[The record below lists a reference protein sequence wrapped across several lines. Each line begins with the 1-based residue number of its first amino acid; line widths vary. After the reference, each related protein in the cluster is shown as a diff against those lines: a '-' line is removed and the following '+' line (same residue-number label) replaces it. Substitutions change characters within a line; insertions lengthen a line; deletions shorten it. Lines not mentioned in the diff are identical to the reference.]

1 MASMKVC
8 QKCKRRY
15 RRSKNR
21 HDGLS
26 FCSERC
32 RWESRDVP
40 IELIF
45 ERDDGVC
52 HLCDGNVPRHEASRD
67 HLRPKSLGG
76 RLTFENIKLAH
87 VRCNSVRG
95 SLPVRE
101 FRAMLDRRK
110 DAARQSTMA
119 AT

>member
-8 QKCKRRY
+8 SFCTKRY

-32 RWESRDVP
+32 RWEARDVP
-40 IELIF
+40 IQMIF
-45 ERDDGVC
+45 ERDHKIC
-52 HLCDGNVPRHEASRD
+52 HLCDREVARHEASRD
-67 HLRPKSLGG
+67 HVRPKSQGG

-87 VRCNSVRG
+87 VSCNSIRG
-95 SLPVRE
+95 SMPVRD
-101 FRAMLDRRK
+101 FREILDRREMT
-110 DAARQSTMA
+110 RSTMTA
-119 AT
+119 S